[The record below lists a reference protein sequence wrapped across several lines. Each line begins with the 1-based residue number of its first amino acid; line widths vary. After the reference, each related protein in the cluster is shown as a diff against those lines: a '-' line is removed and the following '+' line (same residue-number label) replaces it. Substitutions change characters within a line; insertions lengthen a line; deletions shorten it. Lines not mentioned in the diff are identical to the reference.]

1 MAKEKGGVTL
11 ESTIEAISICMPE
24 WNLNNPS
31 TMEAWDLISGTYAE
45 QVSGEIT
52 TLFLRGKKM
61 KIAKKL
67 NTFCKKR

>member
-11 ESTIEAISICMPE
+11 ESTIEAKSICMPE
-24 WNLNNPS
+24 WNFNYPS
-31 TMEAWDLISGTYAE
+31 TMEAWDLASGTYAE

-67 NTFCKKR
+67 NIFCKR